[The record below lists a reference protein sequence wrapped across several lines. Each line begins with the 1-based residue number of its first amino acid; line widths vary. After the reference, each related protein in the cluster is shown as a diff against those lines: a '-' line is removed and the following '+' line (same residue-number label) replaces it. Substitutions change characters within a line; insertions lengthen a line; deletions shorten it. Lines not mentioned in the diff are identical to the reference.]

1 MEGSMVAAE
10 ASTVA
15 GAVFMAEEGSAD
27 FTVVA
32 EEDLADFMV
41 EVAASADSMEEGLAA
56 FTAAASAGGAECIAA
71 DLIEADLIEADL
83 IEADLIEADLEGR
96 VTLAGSAASDPVCT
110 RVASMVDRG
119 PAVSAPGRM
128 ALP

>member
-1 MEGSMVAAE
+1 MVAAE

-56 FTAAASAGGAECIAA
+56 FTAAASAGGPKCLPAA
-71 DLIEADLIEADL
+71 
-83 IEADLIEADLEGR
+83 
-96 VTLAGSAASDPVCT
+96 VTKAAFFKSEVLG
-110 RVASMVDRG
+110 VG
-119 PAVSAPGRM
+119 
-128 ALP
+128 

>member
-1 MEGSMVAAE
+1 MVAAE

-71 DLIEADLIEADL
+71 DLIEADL
-83 IEADLIEADLEGR
+83 EGR